1 MQALISALNPAI
13 AILCAVNLLWHLR
26 ALTPMRALNAKL
38 RHSGDIVAVCLSL
51 TGMALLWE
59 SFTTQ
64 WMVLIH
70 LNAVLL
76 AWDALTLLLKPFRGA
91 RKAHE
96 TLRALSRRG
105 LAFLLGALLGAYGI
119 WNMTAVRR
127 TDEVLTTSKPVENV
141 CAALITD
148 AHLGG
153 PVDAEKLIGVID
165 RARKDGAELLL
176 LGGDI
181 VDENTTPGQLD
192 LLCQLLKKRP
202 FPMGIYYVFGNH
214 DGAYG
219 GVLKPEDVQGMLA
232 DAGVTV
238 LNDEAVRADAHF
250 VVAGRKPAGDPER
263 LSAREILQNA
273 DPEKDFILMIDHQPA
288 DLQAC
293 ADAGVDLHVS
303 GHTHNGQIW
312 PMNLIA
318 RLFRFNAV
326 EYGRAAF
333 GPMTAVVSSGVG
345 GWKFTFRTA
354 GHSEYVRITI
364 RGANKN

>member
-1 MQALISALNPAI
+1 MQALISALNPGI
-13 AILCAVNLLWHLR
+13 AILCAVNLLVHLR
-26 ALTPMRALNAKL
+26 ALAPMRALNARL
-38 RHSGDIVAVCLSL
+38 RHSGGIVSMCVSM
-51 TGMALLWE
+51 TGMAILWE
-59 SFTTQ
+59 PFTTQ
-64 WMVLIH
+64 WMVLVH
-70 LNAVLL
+70 LCAVLL

-91 RKAHE
+91 RKARE
-96 TLRALSRRG
+96 TLRAFSRRG
-105 LAFLLGALLGAYGI
+105 LAFLLGALVGVYGI

-127 TDEVLTTSKPVENV
+127 TDEALTTAKPVGDV

-148 AHLGG
+148 SHLGG

-165 RARKDGAELLL
+165 RARSDGAEMLV

-181 VDENTTPGQLD
+181 VDEDTTPGQLD
-192 LLCQLLKKRP
+192 LLCQLLKKRA
-202 FPMGIYYVFGNH
+202 FPMGVFYVFGNH
-214 DGAYG
+214 DGAYDG
-219 GVLKPEDVQGMLA
+219 PLKPEDVESMLA
-232 DAGVTV
+232 GAGVTV
-238 LNDEAVRADAHF
+238 LKDEAVRVDAHF

-263 LSAREILQNA
+263 LSAKKILQGA
-273 DPEKDFILMIDHQPA
+273 DPGKDFILMIDHQPA

-312 PMNLIA
+312 PMNLVA
-318 RLFRFNAV
+318 RLLHFNAV

-333 GPMTAVVSSGVG
+333 GDMTALVSSGAG

-364 RGANKN
+364 HGANKN

>member
-26 ALTPMRALNAKL
+26 ALTQMRALNAKL

-64 WMVLIH
+64 WMVLVH
-70 LNAVLL
+70 LNAILL
-76 AWDALTLLLKPFRGA
+76 AWDALMLLLKPFRGA

-105 LAFLLGALLGAYGI
+105 LAFLLGALVGVYGM

-127 TDEVLTTSKPVENV
+127 TDEVLTTSKPVGNV

-333 GPMTAVVSSGVG
+333 GPMTAIVSSGAG